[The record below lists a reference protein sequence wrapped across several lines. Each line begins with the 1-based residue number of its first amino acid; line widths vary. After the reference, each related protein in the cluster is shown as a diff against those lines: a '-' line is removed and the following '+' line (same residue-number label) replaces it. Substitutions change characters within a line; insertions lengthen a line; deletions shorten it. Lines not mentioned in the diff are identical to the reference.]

1 MTKYAA
7 AKKCRIQETTVGR
20 WYRRFDAAGEE
31 AVHGGKRGL
40 KPGGEK
46 HKLSDAQMKELKKA
60 VIDKTPDQLK
70 FDFALWSSK
79 AIKEYVQR
87 EYGMSISRRTAR
99 RGWKKTARR
108 SNSSTSQAIRRNS
121 IPTNISTET

>member
-1 MTKYAA
+1 M
-7 AKKCRIQETTVGR
+7 
-20 WYRRFDAAGEE
+20 
-31 AVHGGKRGL
+31 
-40 KPGGEK
+40 K

-99 RGWKKTARR
+99 RYMQKMGFACQCPMKAAREQKQRREAIPR
-108 SNSSTSQAIRRNS
+108 SGARLSLPCRQTGRSGAT
-121 IPTNISTET
+121 